1 MHPLNQYDARN
12 KIRQGELLRRFPSGQ
27 ISRQRL
33 CCQHRSY
40 LGAANPLAKLGRDRS
55 MTTKTQ
61 GSNVIQVALSAAF
74 RHRQNV
80 IGIPQT
86 FTNLCLQTPVEH
98 KGLASGAACPLQPA
112 MLLDRVKTT
121 MSAYS
126 SIAFEYMFAQV
137 PWLRSQLPF
146 VYAIV
151 RAEGEAAGR
160 YLQRAPPAQAT
171 PVWAAGYTFAVDPT
185 SGHDA

>member
-12 KIRQGELLRRFPSGQ
+12 KIRQDELPRGFPSRQ

-33 CCQHRSY
+33 CCHHRSY

-61 GSNVIQVALSAAF
+61 GTNVIQVALSPAF
-74 RHRQNV
+74 CYRQNV
-80 IGIPQT
+80 IGIPQA
-86 FTNLCLQTPVEH
+86 FTYLCLQTPVEH
-98 KGLASGAACPLQPA
+98 KRLACGAACPFQPA
-112 MLLDRVKTT
+112 MLFDRVKTT
-121 MSAYS
+121 MSANA
-126 SIAFEYMFAQV
+126 SIALEYMFAQV

-151 RAEGEAAGR
+151 RAEGEAAR
-160 YLQRAPPAQAT
+160 RHLQRAPPAQAT
-171 PVWAAGYTFAVDPT
+171 PVWAAGDIFAVDPT
-185 SGHDA
+185 SRHHA